1 MASLWIINKLNN
13 IEDVTSEK
21 NISISNGTCAN
32 EICCTR
38 SNRTMNSLV
47 LFFFI
52 KSILIFVE
60 LIFLRVFLKD
70 LMRRNQA
77 YYVIS
82 SNQNLNNKYSSMFI
96 SHIFRTMEAILLQC
110 FLNWTLVMNSP
121 YYFFGTKFIND
132 ISQSIKCVPNI
143 EDCHLK
149 YSLIK
154 KFKSALSSMVKIE
167 EIGFEM
173 VKIKECEGDHRV
185 MCPPSQTIMTKL
197 VFLWFMCLLIC
208 IFSLYSLTMF
218 IIKWQKR
225 PRTRVAEIYKM
236 EHGITIDDSN
246 KKICNN
252 FVQ

>member
-77 YYVIS
+77 CY
-82 SNQNLNNKYSSMFI
+82 QL
-96 SHIFRTMEAILLQC
+96 
-110 FLNWTLVMNSP
+110 
-121 YYFFGTKFIND
+121 
-132 ISQSIKCVPNI
+132 
-143 EDCHLK
+143 
-149 YSLIK
+149 
-154 KFKSALSSMVKIE
+154 
-167 EIGFEM
+167 
-173 VKIKECEGDHRV
+173 
-185 MCPPSQTIMTKL
+185 
-197 VFLWFMCLLIC
+197 
-208 IFSLYSLTMF
+208 
-218 IIKWQKR
+218 
-225 PRTRVAEIYKM
+225 
-236 EHGITIDDSN
+236 
-246 KKICNN
+246 
-252 FVQ
+252 